1 MKKLMAI
8 ALTAAMSLG
17 LLAGCGSSS
26 SAANEAPA
34 SSAASSAV
42 SEAPASSAVSS
53 AVSSAAD
60 EAAAS
65 STADA
70 AESDLEYVK
79 ANGKLVVGIT
89 DFEPMDYKDESGNW
103 IGFDADM
110 AKAFAE
116 SLGVEVEFVEIDWD
130 NKILELDGKTIDC
143 VWNGMTLT
151 DEVKSAMNCTGAYL
165 NNAQIVVV
173 PADKA
178 DQYQT
183 EESLA
188 ELNFAV
194 EAGSAGEAV
203 ATEKGL
209 NATPVKAQADA
220 LMEVAA
226 GTSDAAIIDSLM
238 AAAMV
243 GEGTGYENL
252 TYTVGLSTE
261 EYGVGFRK
269 GSDLTDALNDFFKS
283 AYADG
288 SMQKIAETYGVQA
301 ALVEQQ

>member
-26 SAANEAPA
+26 STASEAPA

-53 AVSSAAD
+53 AAD

-65 STADA
+65 SAADA

-89 DFEPMDYKDESGNW
+89 DFAPMDYKDESGNW

-143 VWNGMTLT
+143 VWNGMTLI

-243 GEGTGYENL
+243 GEGTGYETL
-252 TYTVGLSTE
+252 TYTIGLSTE

-288 SMQKIAETYGVQA
+288 SMQTIAETYGVQA